1 MEVSVCL
8 SVSVCLCVWK
18 WGGGR
23 SEWKNESV
31 NESVS
36 HCINLSVSW
45 SLGTESLS
53 KLGGQLLRLSV
64 NLMDTN

>member
-1 MEVSVCL
+1 M
-8 SVSVCLCVWK
+8 
-18 WGGGR
+18 GGGGEW
-23 SEWKNESV
+23 SEWMNESV

-53 KLGGQLLRLSV
+53 KLGGQLLRLSF